1 MEFNRESKSTDRDYY
16 RNGNPLGILGE
27 QKANTRCPMLFHS
40 SPALRRIRQLAR
52 LIRRHPD
59 LPAHSSN
66 APWRAPELSNGT
78 LPDPAQFVDS
88 SVSNDRSFRRGD
100 ANTRRKHLNRPHPS
114 EGQ

>member
-27 QKANTRCPMLFHS
+27 QKTNMRCPMLFHS

-59 LPAHSSN
+59 LPVHSSN
-66 APWRAPELSNGT
+66 APWRAPELPLET

-88 SVSNDRSFRRGD
+88 SVKSNERSSRCGD
-100 ANTRRKHLNRPHPS
+100 ANPRRKHVNR
-114 EGQ
+114 